1 MKLFNEDVGD
11 GEPLSATYLSAY
23 GKDYEKL
30 FNLTQHSPLLVIPA
44 FTPEHASCGKAIIV
58 TADKSEM
65 VAKAS
70 SNGMIIIHNTELF
83 EQYLTLNKLDP
94 AVSQTCFI
102 NLMEFF
108 KTIGVL
114 KSYKKFDLNDFLSSS
129 KLNYGFTASRDEKFF
144 MNEMLGN
151 TCTSNE
157 IHVSRQINI
166 GNKAFFEQLTFNF
179 YKSFKVSMQYY
190 KGSIRFDFFLKEF
203 KAYAVVTDIDNKM
216 MVDVFKKMVKLKLDK
231 MSIYLD
237 DDYLFTDE
245 FFDYYKQITAM
256 IEI

>member
-1 MKLFNEDVGD
+1 MKLFDEEVGD

-30 FNLTQHSPLLVIPA
+30 FNLTKHSTLLVIPA
-44 FTPEHASCGKAIIV
+44 FTPEHAPCGKAIIL

-70 SNGMIIIHNTELF
+70 SNGTLIIHNLEVF
-83 EQYLTLNKLDP
+83 EQHCVVNRIDP
-94 AVSQTCFI
+94 AISQMCFT
-102 NLMEFF
+102 NLMQFF
-108 KTIGVL
+108 KNIGVL
-114 KSYKKFDLNDFLSSS
+114 KSYKKFQLDEFLLSS
-129 KLNYGFTASRDEKFF
+129 KLNYGFTASRDPEFF
-144 MNEMLGN
+144 MDEMIGN

-166 GNKAFFEQLTFNF
+166 GDKAFFEQVTFNF
-179 YKSFKVSMQYY
+179 YKSFKISIQYY
-190 KGSIRFDFFLKEF
+190 RGSIRFDFFLKEF
-203 KAYAVVTDIDNKM
+203 KAYAVVTGNDNNM
-216 MVDVFKKMVKLKLDK
+216 MVDVFKKMVKIKLEK

-245 FFDYYKQITAM
+245 FFEYYKQITAM
-256 IEI
+256 IDI